1 MNGSVM
7 FLDCPAYMDAHGAV
21 RCGLPAAVEGHL
33 GHQAERLERR
43 EELLSPEAVGVRLG
57 VPDGHHVQAA
67 LIRAGQPGDQAVGVL
82 GRVVL
87 GASSSTRTT
96 RASSRSRPKNDK
108 AAVPSSG
115 PAITTA

>member
-87 GASSSTRTT
+87 GASSSTGPPEPARGRGRKTT
-96 RASSRSRPKNDK
+96 RP
-108 AAVPSSG
+108 PS
-115 PAITTA
+115 PPPDQP